1 MLVAEGEGRK
11 DGATRRMSGRAR
23 DNRLVHFAR
32 AGVRRRSPRPGDMV
46 TVEITY
52 AAPHHLV
59 ADGPDG
65 GSAIKTLRR
74 TRSGDAWQARQEQP
88 EAERRGA
95 AVTLGMPSIG
105 KPAAA
110 AEPENACGVC

>member
-1 MLVAEGEGRK
+1 
-11 DGATRRMSGRAR
+11 
-23 DNRLVHFAR
+23 
-32 AGVRRRSPRPGDMV
+32 V

-52 AAPHHLV
+52 AAPHHLN

-65 GSAIKTLRR
+65 TTAIKTLRR

-88 EAERRGA
+88 ESERQRP

-105 KPAAA
+105 QPAEVL
-110 AEPENACGVC
+110 AEAPSCAL

>member
-1 MLVAEGEGRK
+1 MKHSAVGTGR
-11 DGATRRMSGRAR
+11 D
-23 DNRLVHFAR
+23 L
-32 AGVRRRSPRPGDMV
+32 PRPGDMV
-46 TVEITY
+46 SVEITY
-52 AAPHHLV
+52 AAPHHLN

-65 GSAIKTLRR
+65 GSAIKALRR

-88 EAERRGA
+88 EAERRQA
-95 AVTLGMPSIG
+95 AVALGMPSIG